1 MDFIRMLLVLFVQ
14 KMTQSELII
23 GYEPDEFGCNSA
35 AGYLYCNHTD
45 NCIHVT
51 ELCHAIS

>member
-1 MDFIRMLLVLFVQ
+1 MDFIRLLLVLFVQ
-14 KMTQSELII
+14 NMTQELI
-23 GYEPDEFGCNSA
+23 GYADEFGCNYA

-51 ELCHAIS
+51 DLCHAIS

>member
-1 MDFIRMLLVLFVQ
+1 MDFIRLLLLFFMQ
-14 KMTQSELII
+14 NMTQPELI
-23 GYEPDEFGCNSA
+23 GYEPDEFGCNAA

-51 ELCHAIS
+51 EWCHES